1 MAGAYTAAW
10 LIVIV
15 TSVVMT
21 GALVFDRFKRRR

>member
-1 MAGAYTAAW
+1 MVGAYTAAW

-21 GALVFDRFKRRR
+21 GALVFDRIKRRR